1 MKKVLFAATVDSHI
15 KQFHLPYL
23 QWFKEQGYEV
33 HVATNGDE
41 EIPYC
46 DIKHRIPFERNP
58 IKVNNLNAIKKLKK
72 IIENE
77 KFELIHCHTPMGS
90 VITRLASKK
99 SRKKFNTK
107 VIYTAHGFHFYK
119 GAPLLN
125 WIIYYPIEKIL
136 SNITDCL
143 ITINEEDYE
152 IAKRKLKTKKIT
164 LVHGVGVDFSKFN
177 FEMSEEEKI
186 ALKENLGLRKND
198 YIIIYPAELSKR
210 KNQEMLLKAIDLLK
224 KDNYKNIRVLLPG
237 IDSMNGKYE
246 KIAKRLNI
254 EKDIRFLGYRNDIPK
269 LMKISDL
276 AVSTSKQ
283 EGLPVNIIE
292 AMMAN
297 LPIIAT
303 DCRGN
308 RDLVGEKNIVK
319 INNEKMLKEKI
330 EEIYKKGRVA
340 EKYENLKI
348 FEKNEVLKCMEEI
361 YEEYI

>member
-58 IKVNNLNAIKKLKK
+58 IKVNNLKAITKLKK

-254 EKDIRFLGYRNDIPK
+254 EKDIRFLGYSC
-269 LMKISDL
+269 LL
-276 AVSTSKQ
+276 YTS
-283 EGLPVNIIE
+283 PS
-292 AMMAN
+292 
-297 LPIIAT
+297 P
-303 DCRGN
+303 
-308 RDLVGEKNIVK
+308 RDNV
-319 INNEKMLKEKI
+319 
-330 EEIYKKGRVA
+330 
-340 EKYENLKI
+340 
-348 FEKNEVLKCMEEI
+348 
-361 YEEYI
+361 